1 MNLIIKETL
10 ALRTPDLQNR
20 IEIFWKQQDKFRN
33 HPLLT
38 ELPNPETHNLSE
50 LAKNDVKSA
59 IQMLQKA
66 DIKAISNMFKILP
79 ELELLRSEVLN
90 TLQKGNRIFIC
101 GCGASGRLA
110 IALEYLWKTYNPDK
124 NQDSIVGFLA
134 GGDNAM
140 IKSIEGFEDHKDFGI
155 KQLYQAGFKDGDLL
169 LSATASGES
178 PFVIGAAEEASKTSV
193 KPYFIHCN
201 TNDALKGRI
210 KDHPIYN
217 HDIKTLSFFV
227 GPMALSGSTRMQA
240 TTALMIGLGLPLF
253 SDNIKQDL
261 ENFLKFFEKFDM
273 TPIDS
278 FILSESIAYKNKEY
292 ILYETQPCYGI
303 TTLTD
308 TTERSPTFN
317 LTPFENQ
324 LDFKK
329 DPAICYILFSGVQS
343 PESAWK
349 LLLGREPKTLDWSE
363 ETSLKSLMGFDFS
376 RNIIEFRAKY
386 APTKHFFSVRKNDSL
401 IVSLK
406 FDDNCFSFDSKGLS
420 PLFEQLL
427 LKLILNTSST
437 IVMGRLGLY
446 DGNLMTSLYPSNSK
460 LIDRAIRYI
469 DFILRQKHNINE
481 RYEEIANMMFDE
493 LEILQPGE
501 SIVNRTVNAIT
512 NMPRKL

>member
-1 MNLIIKETL
+1 M
-10 ALRTPDLQNR
+10 RTPDLQNR
-20 IEIFWKQQDKFRN
+20 IKIFWEQQDKFRN

-50 LAKNDVKSA
+50 LAQNDVKEA
-59 IQMLQKA
+59 IRMLQKA
-66 DIKAISNMFKILP
+66 DVKAISNMFALIPSLEQLKADALKTLKAGNKIL
-79 ELELLRSEVLN
+79 
-90 TLQKGNRIFIC
+90 IC

-110 IALEYLWKTYNPDK
+110 VALEYLWKIYNPVK
-124 NQDSIVGFLA
+124 NRDSLIGFLA

-155 KQLYQAGFKDGDLL
+155 KQLYQAGFRDGDLL

-178 PFVIGAAEEASKTSV
+178 PFVIGSAEEAAKTSV

-210 KDHPIYN
+210 KNHPIYN
-217 HDIKTLSFFV
+217 PDIKTLSLFV

-240 TTALMIGLGLPLF
+240 TTALMLGIGLPLF
-253 SDNIKQDL
+253 SDNIKKDL
-261 ENFLKFFEKFDM
+261 EQFLKFFEKFDM
-273 TPIDS
+273 TPIDK
-278 FILSESIAYKNKEY
+278 FIISEAEAYRKKEF

-317 LTPFENQ
+317 LMPFENQ
-324 LDFKK
+324 LDSTK
-329 DPAICYILFSGVQS
+329 DPSMCYILFSEAENSQ
-343 PESAWK
+343 SAWN
-349 LLLGREPKTLDWSE
+349 LLLGRAPKTLDWTD
-363 ETSLKSLMGFDFS
+363 ETSHKRLMGFDFS
-376 RNIIEFRAKY
+376 KNIVELRAKY
-386 APTKHFFSVRKNDSL
+386 APTKHNFSVKKNNTQTISF
-401 IVSLK
+401 K
-406 FDDNCFSFDSKGLS
+406 FDNHDFSFNAKELP

-437 IVMGRLGLY
+437 IVMGRLSLY
-446 DGNLMTSLYPSNSK
+446 NGNLMTSLYPSNSK

-469 DFILRQKHNINE
+469 DFLLKMNYKINIS
-481 RYEEIANMMFDE
+481 YETIANNMFTE

-501 SIVNRTVNAIT
+501 SIVNKTVA
-512 NMPRKL
+512 KLISVDGGSPK

>member
-1 MNLIIKETL
+1 M
-10 ALRTPDLQNR
+10 RTPDLQNR
-20 IEIFWKQQDKFRN
+20 IKIFWEQQDKFRN

-50 LAKNDVKSA
+50 LAKDDVKEA
-59 IQMLQKA
+59 IRMLQRA
-66 DIKAISNMFKILP
+66 DVKAISNMFDIIP
-79 ELELLRSEVLN
+79 ALELLRADVLK
-90 TLQKGNRIFIC
+90 TLKAGNKILIC

-110 IALEYLWKTYNPDK
+110 VALEYLWKVYNPVK
-124 NQDSIVGFLA
+124 NRNSLVGFLA

-178 PFVIGAAEEASKTSV
+178 PFVIGSAEEAAKTSV

-201 TNDALKGRI
+201 TNYALKGRI

-217 HDIKTLSFFV
+217 PDIKTLSLFV

-240 TTALMIGLGLPLF
+240 TTALMLGIGLGLF
-253 SDNIKQDL
+253 SDNIKKDL
-261 ENFLKFFEKFDM
+261 EQFLKFFKSFDM
-273 TPIDS
+273 TPIDN
-278 FILSESIAYKNKEY
+278 FIISESEAYKRKEF

-317 LTPFENQ
+317 LMPFENQ
-324 LDFKK
+324 LDSKK
-329 DPAICYILFSGVQS
+329 DPALCYILFSEAENSQ
-343 PESAWK
+343 SAWE
-349 LLLGREPKTLDWSE
+349 LLLGREPKTLDWTD
-363 ETSLKSLMGFDFS
+363 ETSFKRLMGFNFS
-376 RNIIEFRAKY
+376 KNIIDFRAIY
-386 APTKHFFSVRKNDSL
+386 APTKHYFRVKKNDMQK
-401 IVSLK
+401 VFLK
-406 FDDNCFSFDSKGLS
+406 FDNHNFSFDAKSLS

-469 DFILRQKHNINE
+469 DFLLKMKHKLDIP
-481 RYEEIANMMFDE
+481 YETIANKMFKE

-501 SIVNRTVNAIT
+501 SIVNKTVAIIASG
-512 NMPRKL
+512 NGGSPE

>member
-1 MNLIIKETL
+1 M
-10 ALRTPDLQNR
+10 RTPDLQNR
-20 IEIFWKQQDKFRN
+20 IKIFWEQQDKFRN

-38 ELPNPETHNLSE
+38 ELPDPETHNLSE
-50 LAKNDVKSA
+50 LAKNDVKEA
-59 IQMLQKA
+59 VRMLQRA
-66 DIKAISNMFKILP
+66 DIRAISNMFTLIP
-79 ELELLRSEVLN
+79 SLELMRADIVK
-90 TLQKGNRIFIC
+90 TIKDGNRIFIS

-110 IALEYLWKTYNPDK
+110 VALEYLWKIYNPEK
-124 NQDSIVGFLA
+124 NRDSLVGFLA

-178 PFVIGAAEEASKTSV
+178 PFVIGSAEEASKTSV

-217 HDIKTLSFFV
+217 PLINTLSLYV

-240 TTALMIGLGLPLF
+240 TTALMLGIGLGLF
-253 SDNIKQDL
+253 SDNIKKDL
-261 ENFLKFFEKFDM
+261 EGFLKFFENFDM

-278 FILSESIAYKNKEY
+278 FIIAESEAYKKKEF
-292 ILYETQPCYGI
+292 ILYDAQPCYGI

-317 LTPFENQ
+317 LMPFENQ
-324 LDFKK
+324 LDAKK
-329 DPAICYILFSGVQS
+329 EPSMCYILFPEAQN

-349 LLLGREPKTLDWSE
+349 LLLGREPKTLDWTQ
-363 ETSLKSLMGFDFS
+363 ETSSKRLMGFDFS
-376 RNIIEFRAKY
+376 KNIIVFRSKY
-386 APTKHFFSVRKNDSL
+386 APTKHLFSVRKDETHK
-401 IVSLK
+401 VSLK
-406 FDDNCFSFDSKGLS
+406 FDNQSFSFDAKDLS

-427 LKLILNTSST
+427 LKLILNSSST

-469 DFILRQKHNINE
+469 DFILRHKHKVDGK
-481 RYEEIANMMFDE
+481 YEDIAQTMFKE

-501 SIVNRTVNAIT
+501 SIVNKTVNIIL
-512 NMPRKL
+512 NKKGVSVK

>member
-1 MNLIIKETL
+1 M
-10 ALRTPDLQNR
+10 RTPDLQNR
-20 IEIFWKQQDKFRN
+20 IKIFWEQQDKFRN

-50 LAKNDVKSA
+50 LAKDDVKKA
-59 IQMLQKA
+59 IHMLQKA
-66 DIKAISNMFKILP
+66 DVKAISNMFDILP
-79 ELELLRSEVLN
+79 AIELLRADILK
-90 TLQKGNRIFIC
+90 TLKAGNKILIC

-110 IALEYLWKTYNPDK
+110 VALEYLWKIYNPKK
-124 NQDSIVGFLA
+124 NRDSLVGFLA

-140 IKSIEGFEDHKDFGI
+140 IKSIEGFEDHKNFGI

-169 LSATASGES
+169 LSTTASGES
-178 PFVIGAAEEASKTSV
+178 PFVIGSAEEAAKTSV

-201 TNDALKGRI
+201 TNNALKGRI

-217 HDIKTLSFFV
+217 PDIKTLSLFV

-240 TTALMIGLGLPLF
+240 TTALMLGIGLPLF
-253 SDNIKQDL
+253 SDNIKKDL
-261 ENFLKFFEKFDM
+261 EQFLKFFEKFDM
-273 TPIDS
+273 SPIDN
-278 FILSESIAYKNKEY
+278 FIISEAEAYKKKEF

-324 LDFKK
+324 FDSKK
-329 DPAICYILFSGVQS
+329 DPSMCYILFSEAENS
-343 PESAWK
+343 LSAWK
-349 LLLGREPKTLDWSE
+349 LLLGREPKTLDWTD
-363 ETSLKSLMGFDFS
+363 ETSLKRLMGFDFS
-376 RNIIEFRAKY
+376 KNIAEFRAIY
-386 APTKHFFSVRKNDSL
+386 APTKHHFSIKKNNAQM
-401 IVSLK
+401 VFLK
-406 FDDNCFSFDSKGLS
+406 FDNYSFSFDVKMLS

-469 DFILRQKHNINE
+469 DFILTFKHKVHE
-481 RYEEIANMMFDE
+481 KYEKIATLMFHE

-501 SIVNRTVNAIT
+501 SIVNKTVDAIL
-512 NMPRKL
+512 NKKGNPRK